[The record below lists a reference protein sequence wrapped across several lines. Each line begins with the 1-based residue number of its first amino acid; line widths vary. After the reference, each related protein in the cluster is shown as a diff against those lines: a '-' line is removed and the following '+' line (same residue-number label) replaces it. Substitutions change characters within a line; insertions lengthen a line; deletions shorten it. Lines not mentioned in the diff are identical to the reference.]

1 MLRGMR
7 HVAAN
12 VSLAVR
18 IALSQSKMLILMPRT
33 RQNRPGGIQV
43 YMKRRAEGPFAVYFV
58 C

>member
-12 VSLAVR
+12 VSFAVR

-33 RQNRPGGIQV
+33 RQNRPGLLP
-43 YMKRRAEGPFAVYFV
+43 AHTF
-58 C
+58 

>member
-12 VSLAVR
+12 VSFAVR
-18 IALSQSKMLILMPRT
+18 IALSQSKMLILMLRT

-43 YMKRRAEGPFAVYFV
+43 YMKRRAEGGR
-58 C
+58 